1 MKQIGAEIGV
11 NESRVSQLHARAI
24 KRLRVGLADMA
35 PADAMNALKSAVLA
49 FHQKPVMA
57 KASLTPHVV
66 NRNSGIA
73 IGESNAAVEPAKPA
87 VAAVGTKAPAVVVAI
102 KPMRGTRR
110 YVAAR
115 VMSRSRAVVAAA
127 R

>member
-24 KRLRVGLADMA
+24 KRLRLVLAEMA
-35 PADAMNALKSAVLA
+35 PADAMKELKSAVLA

-57 KASLTPHVV
+57 KAQLSQ
-66 NRNSGIA
+66 
-73 IGESNAAVEPAKPA
+73 AAPRPAEVPAA
-87 VAAVGTKAPAVVVAI
+87 VAAKASGVVVAY
-102 KPMRGTRR
+102 KPQAMRTKTMRKTFIAPR
-110 YVAAR
+110 MPAAR
-115 VMSRSRAVVAAA
+115 VAVAAA